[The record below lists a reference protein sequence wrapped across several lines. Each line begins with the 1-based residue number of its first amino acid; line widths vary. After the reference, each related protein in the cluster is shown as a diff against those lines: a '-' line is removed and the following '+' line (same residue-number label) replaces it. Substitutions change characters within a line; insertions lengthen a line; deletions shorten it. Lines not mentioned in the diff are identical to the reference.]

1 MRKTPKQMLY
11 AAAYELG
18 INRNTVA
25 FRQFRTDVVRRQ
37 AVSDLIVVDAIK
49 FETIKRQQK

>member
-18 INRNTVA
+18 INRNSDA
-25 FRQFRTDVVRRQ
+25 FRQFRSDVVHRQ
-37 AVSDLIVVDAIK
+37 AISNLSVVDAIK
-49 FETIKRQQK
+49 FETIKRQKR